1 MDSSRLY
8 RQSEKRFIQ
17 IPDINLHHVVFVDSS
32 LGSGTLAQAYWTQCI
47 FKKYFR
53 VNYMVK
59 DDS

>member
-8 RQSEKRFIQ
+8 RQSEKRFLQ
-17 IPDINLHHVVFVDSS
+17 IPDIKLHHVMFVD
-32 LGSGTLAQAYWTQCI
+32 GSVVSETFAQAYWTQCI

-53 VNYMVK
+53 VNRMVK